1 MLGATL
7 SHGGGH
13 LVQVETCLGRG
24 LSRVLLVGMPDAV
37 AREARERLP
46 AAFARHGLS
55 FPKGKVLFNLVP
67 AEIPKRGLPLDLALA
82 VSLLQASGALPRG
95 GEDLLF
101 LAELDLE
108 GGLRPPARGT
118 LLAALAAAREGIVGL
133 VTARG
138 AVDEARLVPGLTVYG
153 CDHLGE
159 VLALLRDGAVPA
171 GSRPPIEAP
180 AAPTS
185 RLPRL
190 DELRGQEE
198 AHQAA
203 ALAAIGRLN
212 LWLEGPPGTG
222 KSMLARRLVGLR
234 PLLDDQLAMEV
245 ARVEALLGPVP
256 HLPRRPPFRA
266 PHASVSAQAL
276 LGGGRPLRP
285 GEVSRA
291 HGGILLLDEIPEF
304 SRPCLEG
311 LRQPLEDRC
320 LRIQRAQ
327 EEAVFPADIL
337 VAATANPCPC
347 GFLGHPRRPCR
358 CSEAKVAAYRGRLS
372 GPLRDRFDLFVR
384 MDPAPVAA
392 LTGPPTALPDEEVQS
407 GLAAARRFQERQET
421 RRGYREAADA
431 SLEALQGEGLAPEA
445 RRLLREAQASLDLS
459 GRGILRCL
467 RAARAAAD
475 LRLAVRI
482 ELSDLRLALRFR
494 PLPTSAGTTTASP
507 RFRSRDAPR
516 PTPRRRPAKPRPRPG

>member
-1 MLGATL
+1 M
-7 SHGGGH
+7 
-13 LVQVETCLGRG
+13 QVETCLGRG

-138 AVDEARLVPGLTVYG
+138 AVGEARLVPGLTVYG

-327 EEAVFPADIL
+327 EEAVFPADVL

-392 LTGPPTALPDEEVQS
+392 LTGPPTAVPDEALQERLV
-407 GLAAARRFQERQET
+407 AARAFQNQQVP

-494 PLPTSAGTTTASP
+494 PLPAAAGTTTGSP
-507 RFRSRDAPR
+507 RFRLRDALR
-516 PTPRRRPAKPRPRPG
+516 PTP